1 MGIVTI
7 KLPEGVE
14 TPAISIDTIQAR
26 IITMVQRITDAYDG
40 ATREGNE
47 IKITLK
53 NESRVEE
60 YLRIVGEIQS
70 KVLEELGFDI
80 EEPDF
85 DIS

>member
-1 MGIVTI
+1 
-7 KLPEGVE
+7 
-14 TPAISIDTIQAR
+14 
-26 IITMVQRITDAYDG
+26 MVQRITDAYDG